1 MQNIHPMISSLGFF
15 YLPFLVYFIAGSWNE
30 NEDYTAAWIG
40 QLTLPSYTVAG
51 RPAMDTTQLGKV
63 PDTQVYTDR

>member
-1 MQNIHPMISSLGFF
+1 MVLSLS
-15 YLPFLVYFIAGSWNE
+15 IAGSWNE

-51 RPAMDTTQLGKV
+51 RPAMDSTQLGKV
-63 PDTQVYTDR
+63 PETQV